1 MWCLYNTKTNLT
13 FARHVQRWTQTR
25 TENDE
30 GVRPFF
36 SVIEGAE
43 RVTFPTMDAAAKYAA
58 RFDLIA
64 TGWSPQPVLPNNVA
78 PWSYE
83 AIECHTCGRRH
94 STARDANR
102 CACKARSGQRVC
114 YGA

>member
-36 SVIEGAE
+36 SVIEGTE

-64 TGWSPQPVLPNNVA
+64 TGWSPQPVLPNSVA
-78 PWSYE
+78 PIVYE
-83 AIECHTCGRRH
+83 RPHCSFCGLTH
-94 STARDANR
+94 ATARDVNR
-102 CACKARSGQRVC
+102 CKCKSRR
-114 YGA
+114 